1 MPEGVMRD
9 AADTTDARATTGAGT
24 LVGSR
29 WMKTGQV
36 SWAMPEDCAA
46 CALLPELDDYSL
58 AEYPDSWDWR
68 DHGAVSSVK
77 NQKYCGSSW
86 AFATAGDLEGVRFLD
101 EGVLESL
108 SEQQLVACDA
118 DNRGC
123 EGGYPFAAMQY
134 IERIGGLVTDET
146 MPYKGIC
153 AWDTCGQETV
163 YYGPPV
169 CNTSTLNDALRRPE
183 PRVAHIGG
191 WQVVAMGAEYEELL
205 TVALLKNGP
214 IAVGFNAH
222 GMDYY
227 QHGVMGC
234 DSSSL
239 CNAGEI
245 DQHGP
250 CDPSYLDNYVL
261 LVGYGEQD
269 GVDYWVV
276 KNSWGTDWGESG
288 FYRIVRGSNHCGIA
302 NFAVHSVV
310 KQA

>member
-1 MPEGVMRD
+1 M
-9 AADTTDARATTGAGT
+9 
-24 LVGSR
+24 
-29 WMKTGQV
+29 
-36 SWAMPEDCAA
+36 
-46 CALLPELDDYSL
+46 
-58 AEYPDSWDWR
+58 
-68 DHGAVSSVK
+68 
-77 NQKYCGSSW
+77 
-86 AFATAGDLEGVRFLD
+86 
-101 EGVLESL
+101 
-108 SEQQLVACDA
+108 
-118 DNRGC
+118 
-123 EGGYPFAAMQY
+123 
-134 IERIGGLVTDET
+134 
-146 MPYKGIC
+146 
-153 AWDTCGQETV
+153 
-163 YYGPPV
+163 
-169 CNTSTLNDALRRPE
+169 
-183 PRVAHIGG
+183 
-191 WQVVAMGAEYEELL
+191 
-205 TVALLKNGP
+205 
-214 IAVGFNAH
+214 GFNAH

-310 KQA
+310 NKIPEV